1 MMGGLKEKDFFDISL
16 AYKHLLKSQ
25 LDLSKGVYTDKL
37 LGRIKSNIYKKREC

>member
-25 LDLSKGVYTDKL
+25 LDLFQRSLDRQIAGK
-37 LGRIKSNIYKKREC
+37 NKK